1 MSEIDEIIKKRES
14 RSITNDTQSIDE
26 DFFFVEGE
34 CSLMYSIDWGPSR
47 TPLPSN
53 IIDFHAE
60 RVKRIL
66 RKKE

>member
-1 MSEIDEIIKKRES
+1 MSEIDEIIKKRQS
-14 RSITNDTQSIDE
+14 RSLTNDTQSIDE
-26 DFFFVEGE
+26 DFLVEGK

-47 TPLPSN
+47 TPHPSN

-60 RVKRIL
+60 RAKRIL

>member
-26 DFFFVEGE
+26 DFLVEGE
-34 CSLMYSIDWGPSR
+34 CDLMYSIDWGPSR

-60 RVKRIL
+60 RAKRIL

>member
-14 RSITNDTQSIDE
+14 RSRTNDTKSIDE
-26 DFFFVEGE
+26 DFLVEG
-34 CSLMYSIDWGPSR
+34 CSQIYSIDWGPSR

-60 RVKRIL
+60 RAKRIL
-66 RKKE
+66 RKNE